1 MPVNSAR
8 NYIVKV
14 ALSVFGRLGFAKTTM
29 SDIAIAAKKGRRTIY
44 QYFKN
49 KDEVYKAVIEDETE
63 KLISQLLPII
73 ESDRSPGDK
82 LKQYFMLRVK
92 IIFRLSDQNQAI
104 KYGFLNDYKR
114 IERIRH
120 LFDDRDYKLTIRI
133 LREGIDK
140 GVFHPENVELTAK
153 NIGMAARSLERECI
167 SLNYNQA
174 CKKQMEHFIQ
184 LIIQG
189 LQV

>member
-29 SDIAIAAKKGRRTIY
+29 KGRRTIY

-49 KDEVYKAVIEDETE
+49 KGEVYAAVIEDETE
-63 KLISQLLPII
+63 KLISELLPVI
-73 ESDRSPGDK
+73 ESDQLPGEK
-82 LKQYFMLRVK
+82 LKHYFTLRVR
-92 IIFRLSDQNQAI
+92 IIYKLANENQAI
-104 KYGFLNDYKR
+104 KYGFLHDYKR
-114 IERIRH
+114 IERIRY
-120 LFDDRDYKLTIRI
+120 LFDDRDLQLIIKII
-133 LREGIDK
+133 QEGIAK
-140 GVFHPENVELTAK
+140 GAFHTENIELTAK
-153 NIGMAARSLERECI
+153 SIAMAGRSLEKECI

-174 CKKQMEHFIQ
+174 CKKQMDHFIQ
-184 LIIQG
+184 LIING